1 MKTKKFM
8 KSKNL
13 AYLNERLLQIT
24 LRRIKFQN
32 SYRIMNVDIKQELSK
47 ENDGRPC
54 RQDHEILSMAGNH
67 RRKQY
72 RVKSLEPKSHEAG
85 LEILACE
92 RDIFVHSTG

>member
-47 ENDGRPC
+47 ENDGRLVG
-54 RQDHEILSMAGNH
+54 RIM
-67 RRKQY
+67 RYY
-72 RVKSLEPKSHEAG
+72 RWRGITVAN
-85 LEILACE
+85 
-92 RDIFVHSTG
+92 STG